1 MEKAKNPRRTVVC
14 LVGKRHTTSCYST
27 NIKHRRKRWK
37 CNQVVAAVCL
47 VATCSFVSGRVHAW
61 LQCQLHRRPN
71 TNTSKNQALV
81 GLNVTIDCNHH
92 VCLVNI
98 KLSLSYL
105 SIVVKGGNSLV
116 SDFLEVPL
124 VAWQL
129 QGYET
134 GNNFFAL
141 KTELV
146 FFCRLSNKW
155 DITSSGCHLYM
166 YILFSHSGG
175 AGLAIFQYL
184 C

>member
-1 MEKAKNPRRTVVC
+1 MVC
-14 LVGKRHTTSCYST
+14 LVGKRHTISCYST

-37 CNQVVAAVCL
+37 CNQAVAAVCL

-105 SIVVKGGNSLV
+105 SIAVKGENSLV

-175 AGLAIFQYL
+175 AWVSNFSVFMLS
-184 C
+184 

>member
-1 MEKAKNPRRTVVC
+1 M
-14 LVGKRHTTSCYST
+14 GKRHTISCYST

-37 CNQVVAAVCL
+37 CNQAVAAVCL

-105 SIVVKGGNSLV
+105 SIAVKGENSLV

-146 FFCRLSNKW
+146 FFLSSVKQVGYYEFW
-155 DITSSGCHLYM
+155 LPSLYV
-166 YILFSHSGG
+166 YFIFTLGRSWVSNFSVFMLS
-175 AGLAIFQYL
+175 
-184 C
+184 

>member
-1 MEKAKNPRRTVVC
+1 MVC
-14 LVGKRHTTSCYST
+14 LVGKRHTISCYST

-37 CNQVVAAVCL
+37 CNRAVATVCL
-47 VATCSFVSGRVHAW
+47 VATCSFVSGRVYAW
-61 LQCQLHRRPN
+61 LHCQLHRRPN

-105 SIVVKGGNSLV
+105 SIAVKGGNSLV

-146 FFCRLSNKW
+146 FFLSSVK
-155 DITSSGCHLYM
+155 
-166 YILFSHSGG
+166 
-175 AGLAIFQYL
+175 QV
-184 C
+184 

>member
-1 MEKAKNPRRTVVC
+1 M
-14 LVGKRHTTSCYST
+14 
-27 NIKHRRKRWK
+27 
-37 CNQVVAAVCL
+37 
-47 VATCSFVSGRVHAW
+47 HAW

-105 SIVVKGGNSLV
+105 SIAVKGGNSLV

-146 FFCRLSNKW
+146 FFFVVCQ
-155 DITSSGCHLYM
+155 TSV
-166 YILFSHSGG
+166 ILRV
-175 AGLAIFQYL
+175 LVAIFICIFYFHTRAEL
-184 C
+184 G

>member
-1 MEKAKNPRRTVVC
+1 M
-14 LVGKRHTTSCYST
+14 GKRHTISCYST

-37 CNQVVAAVCL
+37 CNQAVAAVCL
-47 VATCSFVSGRVHAW
+47 VATCSFVSAMVHAW
-61 LQCQLHRRPN
+61 LHCQLHRRPN

-105 SIVVKGGNSLV
+105 SIAVKGGNSLV

-146 FFCRLSNKW
+146 FFFVVCQ
-155 DITSSGCHLYM
+155 TSV
-166 YILFSHSGG
+166 ILRVLVAIFICIFYFHTR
-175 AGLAIFQYL
+175 AELGLAIFQYL